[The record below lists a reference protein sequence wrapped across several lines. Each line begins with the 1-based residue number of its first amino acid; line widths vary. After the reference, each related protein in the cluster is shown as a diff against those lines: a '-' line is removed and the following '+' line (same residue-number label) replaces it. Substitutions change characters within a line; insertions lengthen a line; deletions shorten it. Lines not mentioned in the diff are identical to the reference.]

1 MTGRPRA
8 DDVDQEA
15 DVRTPTNTRLSSGPG
30 RQHPFVEDRMA
41 RKPVTWYI
49 ATPADGIIEMSR
61 HAGTPVNLAANV
73 GQVIDHPKPCT
84 NLWFDEGPFSYFRM
98 VKRVGEALE
107 DTGIWPITWPVRL
120 WIVEPLGETGNWGQ
134 RHYPY
139 RLLSHQI
146 RVLEETDAH
155 RSLGA
160 AGRDVLDVIQQQIP
174 EQAVR
179 WAADWDADPEGMR
192 QRQWNWAQCG
202 GRACG
207 SGQWAQSVALTTS
220 HARRE
225 SAAQTW
231 IEHLAR
237 RAVDQALADT
247 DASMYAYSYAYGR
260 ATGHAV
266 AAQHQARFDAYVL
279 DALRGTGLDSSA
291 AVAA

>member
-1 MTGRPRA
+1 
-8 DDVDQEA
+8 
-15 DVRTPTNTRLSSGPG
+15 
-30 RQHPFVEDRMA
+30 MA
-41 RKPVTWYI
+41 RKPVTWYM
-49 ATPADGIIEMSR
+49 ATPADGTIELSR
-61 HAGTPVNLAANV
+61 QTGTPVNLAEAV
-73 GQVIDHPKPCT
+73 GEVIDHPTPCR
-84 NLWFDEGPFSYFRM
+84 NKWFDEGDFSYFRM
-98 VKRVGEALE
+98 VKRVGEVLE
-107 DTGIWPITWPVRL
+107 DTGIWPVTWPVRL

-139 RLLSHQI
+139 RLLSHRI

-155 RSLGA
+155 RALGA
-160 AGRDVLDVIQQQIP
+160 AGRDVLDVVQQQIP

-207 SGQWAQSVALTTS
+207 SGRWAESVALTTS

-237 RAVDQALADT
+237 RAVDQALAGT

-279 DALRGTGLDSSA
+279 DVLRGVGLDSPVSIA
-291 AVAA
+291 A

>member
-1 MTGRPRA
+1 
-8 DDVDQEA
+8 
-15 DVRTPTNTRLSSGPG
+15 
-30 RQHPFVEDRMA
+30 MA
-41 RKPVTWYI
+41 HKPVTWYI
-49 ATPADGIIEMSR
+49 VTPADGIIELSR
-61 HAGTPVNLAANV
+61 HVGTPVNLAASV
-73 GQVIDHPKPCT
+73 GEVVDHPQPCT
-84 NLWFDEGPFSYFRM
+84 NLWSDESPFSYFRM

-139 RLLSHQI
+139 RLLSHRI

-155 RSLGA
+155 RALGA
-160 AGRDVLDVIQQQIP
+160 AGRNVLDVVQQQIP
-174 EQAVR
+174 EQAIR

-192 QRQWNWAQCG
+192 QREWNWAQCG

-207 SGQWAQSVALTTS
+207 SGRWAESVVAATS

-237 RAVDQALADT
+237 RTVDQVLADT

-266 AAQHQARFDAYVL
+266 AAQHHNRFEPYVL
-279 DALRGTGLDSSA
+279 DALRGVGLDSPAS
-291 AVAA
+291 VAA